1 MADTTVNRLVSQANM
16 ESLFAETLQKSD
28 YTSLSSD
35 FQGPQLGRGVDKRAS
50 GVVQWELLGVL

>member
-35 FQGPQLGRGVDKRAS
+35 FQGPQLGRVDKRAS